1 MRAVIGLP
9 ANNRRAS
16 GEGAIRILLSA
27 PSLILTTSFD
37 LPLISTLFMSTPPSP

>member
-27 PSLILTTSFD
+27 PSLN
-37 LPLISTLFMSTPPSP
+37 STAKKFGHLQKN